1 MPKDPPFPPIPQALM
16 EALERQFPERSAD
29 LRWSDREVWFRA
41 GERQV
46 VRFLRAQFDK
56 QNETVLAKEIS

>member
-1 MPKDPPFPPIPQALM
+1 M

-56 QNETVLAKEIS
+56 QNETVLAKETS